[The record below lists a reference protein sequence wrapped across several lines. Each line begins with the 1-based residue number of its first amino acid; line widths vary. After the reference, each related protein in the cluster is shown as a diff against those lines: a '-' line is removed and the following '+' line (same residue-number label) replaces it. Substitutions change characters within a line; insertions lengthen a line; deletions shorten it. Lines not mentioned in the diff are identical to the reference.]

1 MDEHEKE
8 TIDKHSLMWQYIKRK
23 KQKIAR
29 RKRRRFFGCLI
40 YLLISIAIFAF
51 IVLASYT
58 VVRWGGQ
65 LYHAYQSA
73 RQGYEQRQEAW
84 RGPID
89 PKFDAYTNVL
99 VLGIDDGADAQ
110 SKGSQHADVVLLAST
125 ENATGKVRFVSI
137 PPNTWVAYPNSR
149 RSGRI
154 SGIYQKEGAAGMVRA
169 VNQLLGISV
178 HQYIILD
185 MKTFSDL
192 MDVLGGINVYVE
204 GEMNYEDKSAGLSIH
219 LKQGYQ
225 HLSGEQAQEYLRYRS
240 PELGEVGRVQR
251 QQKFLKL
258 LYKRILK
265 VDTIPK
271 LPQIAEI
278 LKNDTQTSAEIFDS
292 AHLANV
298 ARSLSKETPTTLML
312 PGDQGKGD
320 VWLPDTGRIEEKI
333 QEFFPPETSHDDKEE
348 QGKK

>member
-51 IVLASYT
+51 IILASYT

-154 SGIYQKEGAAGMVRA
+154 SGIYQKEGAPGMVRA

-225 HLSGEQAQEYLRYRS
+225 HLSGEQAQEYLRYRG

-258 LYKRILK
+258 L
-265 VDTIPK
+265 
-271 LPQIAEI
+271 
-278 LKNDTQTSAEIFDS
+278 
-292 AHLANV
+292 
-298 ARSLSKETPTTLML
+298 
-312 PGDQGKGD
+312 
-320 VWLPDTGRIEEKI
+320 
-333 QEFFPPETSHDDKEE
+333 
-348 QGKK
+348 